1 MNTDEKHVPTL
12 RLAKNAVIKA
22 TNTMRSALKVRV
34 NQHASIVDAEIIA
47 AETLDA
53 AQPEIIAAAVL
64 AFVNRFD
71 SYSRRASAEAHRE
84 ALCLAVR
91 EFGVDPMWVYSPEDY
106 PDDINA
112 HDASYAEAKANA
124 EELAWEAKNP
134 TFGPIP
140 ELDEYDTRPEH
151 MLQPKNGAAW

>member
-12 RLAKNAVIKA
+12 RLAKNAIIHA
-22 TNTMRSALKVRV
+22 TNTMRSALKNR
-34 NQHASIVDAEIIA
+34 NQHVSILNADKVA
-47 AETLDA
+47 AETIAA

-71 SYSRRASAEAHRE
+71 NYSRKATAEVHRE